1 MEFFED
7 LKKNNLHFPIFILS
21 CIFLSINDNQKE
33 GKFKLNQP
41 KMPEKELK
49 REIREYLNERKVLV
63 LCTCSDKIP
72 RATPMDFYTEKDSFN
87 IYVGPTPGRKVKNME
102 ENPNISIGI
111 YTPLSE
117 GKIQGMQIT
126 ASGRDNVIFLKQG
139 DVEFGKAQ
147 KIVKGKRKLILK
159 IIPEKIELLDHDF
172 IKDGYSRLQILE
184 L

>member
-1 MEFFED
+1 M
-7 LKKNNLHFPIFILS
+7 NH
-21 CIFLSINDNQKE
+21 
-33 GKFKLNQP
+33 P

-63 LCTCSDKIP
+63 LCTCSNNIP

-87 IYVGPTPGRKVKNME
+87 IYVGPAPGRKVKNME

-126 ASGRDNVIFLKQG
+126 ASGRENLIFLKDG
-139 DVEFGKAQ
+139 DVEFDRAQ
-147 KIVKGKRKLILK
+147 KIVRGKRKLILK
-159 IIPEKIELLDHDF
+159 IIPEKIELLDYDF
-172 IKDGYSRLQILE
+172 AKKGYSRLQTLN